1 ASFVAALVGILLMA
15 GFAPIIA
22 EVALGFGSAE
32 YFSLMVLGLLAAAL
46 LGQGSPVRSVVMVVL
61 GLLIGIIG
69 TDVNSGQFRFTFGI
83 PELAEG
89 ANLVAVAMGLFGVSE
104 VIANAGRI
112 GRSAVNA
119 KDITWR
125 SLIPSGDDLR
135 RSWRAVLR
143 GSGIGAG
150 FGILPGTGAA

>member
-1 ASFVAALVGILLMA
+1 GTASSAVTTLDGYPMAMQGRGGVALFMSAIASFVAALVGILLMA

-83 PELAEG
+83 P
-89 ANLVAVAMGLFGVSE
+89 
-104 VIANAGRI
+104 
-112 GRSAVNA
+112 
-119 KDITWR
+119 
-125 SLIPSGDDLR
+125 
-135 RSWRAVLR
+135 
-143 GSGIGAG
+143 
-150 FGILPGTGAA
+150 